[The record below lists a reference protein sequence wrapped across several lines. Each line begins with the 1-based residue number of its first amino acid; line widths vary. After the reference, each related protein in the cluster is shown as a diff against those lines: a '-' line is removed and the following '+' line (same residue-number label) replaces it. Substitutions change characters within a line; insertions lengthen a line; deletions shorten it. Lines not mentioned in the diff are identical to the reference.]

1 MSEPRP
7 PPSLAALFTGFFTI
21 GLCGFGGML
30 PWARRMIVEQRRWMT
45 AAEFTEL
52 LGLCQRLPGGNIIN
66 LTVAVGARFA
76 GAPGSVVAFTGLM
89 AAPMAVVIGLGFLY
103 DRYRG
108 LPVVPHGFAG
118 LAAVAS
124 ALMFAAGLKI
134 AAPSRF
140 RPVGVGVALITLVA
154 IALLRW
160 PLGPLLLALVAVAIL
175 LTWRIPGQTRAR
187 ATSARSAPWPWCS
200 RNCRC
205 RHWAAP
211 IPYCR
216 KCSARWCRCIHG

>member
-30 PWARRMIVEQRRWMT
+30 PWARRMIVEQGRWMT

-52 LGLCQRLPGGNIIN
+52 LGLCQGLPGGNIIN

-103 DRYRG
+103 DRYRK
-108 LPVVPHGFAG
+108 LPVVAHGFAG
-118 LAAVAS
+118 LTAVAS
-124 ALMFAAGLKI
+124 ALMLAVGLKI
-134 AAPSRF
+134 AAPLRF
-140 RPVGVGVALITLVA
+140 RPIGVGGVLMTFVA
-154 IALLRW
+154 IALLHW
-160 PLGPLLLALVAVAIL
+160 PLPPVLLALAAVSIL
-175 LTWRIPGQTRAR
+175 LAWRFPGRAG
-187 ATSARSAPWPWCS
+187 A
-200 RNCRC
+200 
-205 RHWAAP
+205 
-211 IPYCR
+211 
-216 KCSARWCRCIHG
+216 